1 MWLLQQSRER
11 DKEEK
16 CLETWTP
23 NSFTGSSGSWTAHM
37 TLEFGLPHWNACTGT
52 MFESAGI
59 HFINN
64 LWTGL
69 WPTDYCSNAV
79 TCNGVTVFVTFWV
92 LFAVFDSNFYRVLVT
107 GFEYKINVVFTD
119 LLRYFF
125 RYSVFR
131 EKILQLHLNWTNF
144 QKINFFVKHTQNK
157 NFYSVLNWFRQAIFA
172 YNLATLV

>member
-1 MWLLQQSRER
+1 LFCLFISYMWLLQQSRER

-79 TCNGVTVFVTFWV
+79 TCNGVTVFVTFFGSFWCIWF
-92 LFAVFDSNFYRVLVT
+92 LF
-107 GFEYKINVVFTD
+107 K
-119 LLRYFF
+119 
-125 RYSVFR
+125 YSICNGNQVQF
-131 EKILQLHLNWTNF
+131 LQCIHLKT
-144 QKINFFVKHTQNK
+144 
-157 NFYSVLNWFRQAIFA
+157 
-172 YNLATLV
+172 

>member
-1 MWLLQQSRER
+1 MFCLFISYMWLLQQSRER

-79 TCNGVTVFVTFWV
+79 TCNGATVFVIKGFTVVRGETPDQELWG
-92 LFAVFDSNFYRVLVT
+92 FYLES
-107 GFEYKINVVFTD
+107 FIIINQ
-119 LLRYFF
+119 
-125 RYSVFR
+125 YSLKVSLSSEF
-131 EKILQLHLNWTNF
+131 I
-144 QKINFFVKHTQNK
+144 V
-157 NFYSVLNWFRQAIFA
+157 
-172 YNLATLV
+172 